1 MNRLAIARALS
12 ETADLLALTGREP
25 FRARAYERGA
35 RVLEQLGDADF
46 TRLVADRR
54 LTALAGIGQGLATV
68 IVDLAGAGRSETLEK
83 VRHALPA
90 GAGDLARI
98 PGLGLRK
105 IQALHDALGVE
116 TVEALRA
123 ACEAGRVRKVRGF
136 GAKTEGRILEAI
148 RTLGAAPSR
157 DAAPSRVLL
166 PQALDMAGRVL
177 AHLRALP
184 GVTAAEVA
192 GDLRRFTETVDRL
205 VVVLAA
211 RRPEVALEAALAS
224 PLLVSGGA
232 RDGLTARATLVTGT
246 ALDLRVTTPDH
257 WAATLLAATGSEAH
271 LAALVPLARARGVDL
286 ARAPGEDEAQLYRRL
301 GLPYIPPEL
310 REGEG
315 EVEAARAGALP
326 DDLVTIEDVR
336 GLVHC
341 HTVYSDGRHTIEQM
355 ARAADALGIRYLT
368 ITDHSPT
375 ASYAHGVATDR
386 LRAQWDELARV
397 QETVAVRLLRGTESD
412 ILADGALDYPDAI
425 LEQLDVIIASIHA
438 RHRMDAARMTERIV
452 RAMRHPCF
460 KIWGHALGRLILSRP
475 PIPVDLERIL
485 DVIAESRAA
494 IEING
499 DPHRL
504 DLEPRLVRRARE
516 RSIPFVISTDAHA
529 TGELANLRYGV
540 AMARRGWVR
549 RGEVLNTLDVDA
561 FRHAVSPRGGRAA
574 RHAGRSRQPAV
585 R

>member
-35 RVLEQLGDADF
+35 RVLAQLGDADF
-46 TRLVADRR
+46 TRLVAERR
-54 LTALAGIGQGLATV
+54 LTTLAGIGQGLAAV

-116 TVEALRA
+116 TVEALRV

-136 GAKTEGRILEAI
+136 GAKTERRVLEAI
-148 RTLGAAPSR
+148 RTLGAAPSG

-166 PQALDMAGRVL
+166 PHALDVAGRVL

-211 RRPEVALEAALAS
+211 RRPDVALEAALAS
-224 PLLVSGGA
+224 PLLVSGGV

-246 ALDLRVTTPDH
+246 ALDLCVTTPDH
-257 WAATLLAATGSEAH
+257 WAAALLAATGSEAH
-271 LAALVPLARARGVDL
+271 LAALMPLARARGVDL
-286 ARAPGEDEAQLYRRL
+286 ARAPGGDEAQLYRRL

-315 EVEAARAGALP
+315 EVEAARAGTLP
-326 DDLVTIEDVR
+326 DDLVTLEDVR

-475 PIPVDLERIL
+475 PIAVDLERIL

-504 DLEPRLVRRARE
+504 DLEPRLVRRARD

-585 R
+585 P